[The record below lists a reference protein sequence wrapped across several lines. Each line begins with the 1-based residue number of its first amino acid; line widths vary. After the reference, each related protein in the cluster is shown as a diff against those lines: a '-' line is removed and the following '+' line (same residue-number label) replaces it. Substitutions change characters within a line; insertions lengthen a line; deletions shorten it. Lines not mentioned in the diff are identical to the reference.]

1 MHYSFMQRLLTTA
14 SKKMSS
20 AISVGAKLPAGTL
33 YEGNPGGAVATEAL
47 FAGKKVRGTVALSLY
62 STS

>member
-1 MHYSFMQRLLTTA
+1 MQRFFSTA

-33 YEGNPGGAVATEAL
+33 YEGNPGGAVSTEAL
-47 FAGKKVRGTVALSLY
+47 FAGKKVGCTTWKGFLLNLQVLS
-62 STS
+62 